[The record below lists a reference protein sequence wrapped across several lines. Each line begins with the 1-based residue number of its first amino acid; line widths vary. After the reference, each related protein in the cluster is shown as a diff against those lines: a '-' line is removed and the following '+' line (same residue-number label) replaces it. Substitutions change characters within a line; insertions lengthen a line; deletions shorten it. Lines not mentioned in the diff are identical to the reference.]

1 MINQYICTRKK
12 QIMLLKEVVLRREDL
27 FDQEVSKWASNNSIT
42 IKQYD
47 GSLSLY
53 DFADAVILFHED
65 YTISKENE
73 GVVDLF
79 NDNGKFT
86 RQVDING
93 TLIASVSSFIF
104 WLENHKPKNL
114 LFVGDDNLVKNE
126 KFTKFLNQV
135 ADRL

>member
-1 MINQYICTRKK
+1 MSIFAFAKK
-12 QIMLLKEVVLRREDL
+12 TIMLLKEVVLRREDA
-27 FDQEVSKWASNNSIT
+27 FDQTVINWANNSNIN

-53 DFADAVILFHED
+53 ETADAVVLFHED
-65 YTISKENE
+65 YSISKENE
-73 GVVDLF
+73 GIVDLF

-104 WLENHKPKNL
+104 WLENHKPNNL
-114 LFVGDDNLVKNE
+114 LFVGDDKLAKNE
-126 KFTKFLNQV
+126 KFLKFLDQV
-135 ADRL
+135 ASRL

>member
-1 MINQYICTRKK
+1 
-12 QIMLLKEVVLRREDL
+12 MLLKEVVLRRQDA
-27 FDQEVSKWASNNSIT
+27 FDQTVTSWANNNNLD

-47 GSLSLY
+47 GSVSLY
-53 DFADAVILFHED
+53 ESADAVVVYHED

-73 GVVDLF
+73 GIVDLF

-104 WLENHKPKNL
+104 WLENHKPNNL
-114 LFVGDDNLVKNE
+114 LFVGDDKLAKNE
-126 KFTKFLNQV
+126 KFLKFLDQV
-135 ADRL
+135 ASRL

>member
-1 MINQYICTRKK
+1 
-12 QIMLLKEVVLRREDL
+12 MLLTEVVLRREDD
-27 FDQEVSKWASNNSIT
+27 FDQTVSGWAHKNNIS

-53 DFADAVILFHED
+53 DFAEAVVLFHED
-65 YTISKENE
+65 YNVSKENE
-73 GVVDLF
+73 GVLNLF
-79 NDNGKFT
+79 EENGKFT

-104 WLENHKPKNL
+104 WLENHQPKNL
-114 LFVGDDNLVKNE
+114 LFVGDDGLAKNE
-126 KFTKFLNQV
+126 KFLKFLNQI

>member
-1 MINQYICTRKK
+1 
-12 QIMLLKEVVLRREDL
+12 MLLKEVVLRRQDA
-27 FDQEVSKWASNNSIT
+27 FDQTVTGWANDAKVD

-47 GSLSLY
+47 GSISLY
-53 DFADAVILFHED
+53 DSADAVVLFHED

-73 GVVDLF
+73 GIVDLF

-104 WLENHKPKNL
+104 WLENHKPNNL
-114 LFVGDDNLVKNE
+114 LFVGNDNLAKNE
-126 KFTKFLNQV
+126 KFLKFLSQV
-135 ADRL
+135 GSRL

>member
-1 MINQYICTRKK
+1 MQTQKK
-12 QIMLLKEVVLRREDL
+12 KMLLTEIVLRREDE
-27 FDQEVSKWASNNSIT
+27 FDQIVSNWAHKNNIK

-53 DFADAVILFHED
+53 DFAEAVVLFHED

-73 GVVDLF
+73 GVVSLF
-79 NDNGKFT
+79 DDNGKFT

-104 WLENHKPKNL
+104 WLENHQPKNL
-114 LFVGDDNLVKNE
+114 LFIGNDNLAKNE
-126 KFTKFLNQV
+126 KFLKFLNQI